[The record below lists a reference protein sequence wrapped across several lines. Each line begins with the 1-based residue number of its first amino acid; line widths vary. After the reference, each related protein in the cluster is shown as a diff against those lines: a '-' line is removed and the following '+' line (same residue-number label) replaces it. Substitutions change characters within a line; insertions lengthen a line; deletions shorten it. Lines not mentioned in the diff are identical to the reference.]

1 MSVAVHWDV
10 RWSSKVVLSVLDGQ
24 NLSCEVIR
32 QTHVKSLSV
41 DDIEDAVWVA
51 GVGMAHGWSWRD
63 SLS

>member
-1 MSVAVHWDV
+1 M
-10 RWSSKVVLSVLDGQ
+10 VLSVLDGQ

-32 QTHVKSLSV
+32 QTHVESLSV